1 MNSKVTYRQQYTR
14 CGKQRCRKCREG
26 VGHGPYWYAY
36 WSEKGRTI
44 SKYVGTNLPTGIQVG
59 AQFIAPT
66 GSLAPS
72 SAPPSDPAPSGTPPS
87 IGDPPSF
94 ANTAPNGNMASANH
108 KNSRANGD
116 TTPPGHTATVAHI
129 ISIDRLAPVDR
140 IIPPAPS
147 SLPSPLLRVYVLGQ
161 FRVERKNGDEW
172 CAIDSR
178 IWHRRRARALL
189 GCLLSSSGRRSSREQ
204 VMELLWPDLDITI
217 AANRLNGAVHE
228 LRQILEPEIARP
240 ASSRMLRLE
249 RDILEIADSTHIWV
263 DAEAFERLLKDANN
277 CSDPHEAER
286 LLEEASSLYRGGYL
300 LEELY
305 SEWASARRDAL
316 QRAWIGLLLDLA
328 NLRAE
333 RGALANAIETLD
345 RLRTAEPTNE
355 TALQRLMI
363 LLTQLDRRGEA
374 LQIYSRHI
382 SMLQRDYEGDPL
394 PETQQLY
401 EELRQGKLPSALS
414 SKMGINTMRERVPHP
429 PDTSQLPE
437 ISIPSA
443 QEPSFSRPI
452 LHLGRHNQSP
462 LIGRQR
468 ELETMRQVM
477 LTIENSSLNTEHTPT
492 RGQSITTMDRDT
504 TSRMTQTSFVSS
516 RSRRPHFLLLMG
528 EPGIGKTRLA
538 EELSLAAYTRDWAV
552 AWSRSYEQEGTIPYR
567 PWTEFL
573 RTLLQGTSAHGLVN
587 AIPTTMAKHGT
598 TTHGLVNG
606 TTTHG
611 LVNGTTTHGL
621 VNGAPTTLEHGT
633 TTQTLPFRLERLSAL
648 LPEFAPHGRD
658 QRAPTSNPLPHEQE
672 RLHLWE
678 ATLGLIDLLSTIN
691 PLLLVFDDLH
701 WADESSIELLTYLVH
716 HLKNQ
721 RVLLLATCRDAEL
734 PAQHKIRTLISD
746 LQREQA
752 IVALSVQPLSQSQIG
767 ALVSHLPEHV
777 IQSIQTQ
784 AAGNPFFAE
793 ELARYVETISHEEES
808 ASVIHMD
815 SADQGRNYDT
825 YNSGND
831 NASIGAG
838 AIYKSGASVGRSRAY
853 DTHEPDNG
861 NHLLPEAIAAVL
873 ERRLSRLSG
882 DCQALLGK
890 AAVLG
895 GSFELGQLLPMA
907 NEFTEDVVLDLL
919 DEALHA
925 GLLTEEGMGTH
936 ITYHFWHPLII
947 SHLYERLSAARRA
960 HFHRKAAEA
969 IKSTNGQALA
979 GLTEKVVAAIV
990 YHLSRGGGSQTDM
1003 AYYAELAGNQA
1014 YAIAAYSEAQRYY
1027 LQTINAIVGG
1037 QYHMSSE
1044 DNDIHS
1050 SLRRI
1055 TPQIISQLPFATIQH
1070 VSRILERTAE
1080 CNMVQGNFEDVRYLY
1095 ECVLALHTSKNFQHA
1110 MNALDSDNTAQ
1121 VQQEVQRQAL
1131 LWREIG
1137 NTWTSTSEYARA
1149 YECYGRGKEI
1159 MRSAGMTTGVAWAC
1173 LHSQYG
1179 GMLRLEGHYHEAKRY
1194 LQEALMMLERSIDPG
1209 IDYKQI
1215 DVLAQSIHEEQR
1227 QSQKDLHT
1235 RIERTL
1241 QGDPFEIGYAHEQLG
1256 VVLASSG
1263 PLSEGLKH
1271 MQIALTIY
1279 EQGEMLPEMARI
1291 CSNLGATYISK
1302 GEHAPA
1308 RDYLHRSLDLAE
1320 RIGDLPSIAT
1330 VTSNLGDVA
1339 QRSGNLLEAEEW
1351 FKRSLDISERI
1362 NDRECVSWSNIELAN
1377 VQRDLGKL
1385 EEAKGSLLQ
1394 AIIIGRTIKSM
1405 RCIRYALV
1413 GLGELR
1419 IVEAMQACPYS
1430 AIDTQGHSTHEAP
1443 CKRLLLRAMSTLQR
1457 ALSLDEL
1464 EIEAFTNGKHL
1475 QAMAAYLLDDVKH
1488 ARQMALQT
1496 LKAAQENETG
1506 RVIGRANRLLGQ
1518 ISMSQ
1523 GQHEQAD
1530 LYFEQAIS
1538 LFREGGLR
1546 LDYARTLYTYGA
1558 ILLEHGKDGETTT
1571 MYANSL
1577 EREAILRRGIDYLQ
1591 EARRIFTDCHAP
1603 VDRTLIDHI
1612 FEQLHEKNTQI

>member
-1 MNSKVTYRQQYTR
+1 MNSKITYRQQYTR

-36 WSEKGRTI
+36 WREKGRTI
-44 SKYVGTNLPTGIQVG
+44 SKYIGTNLPTEVQVG
-59 AQFIAPT
+59 AQFIAP
-66 GSLAPS
+66 SSDLAPS
-72 SAPPSDPAPSGTPPS
+72 NNPAS
-87 IGDPPSF
+87 IDT
-94 ANTAPNGNMASANH
+94 TAPDSGRGSASNSATISHIGSTNGTA
-108 KNSRANGD
+108 
-116 TTPPGHTATVAHI
+116 PPGHTATVANI
-129 ISIDRLAPVDR
+129 VAIDRIAPIDR
-140 IIPPAPS
+140 VVPSAPS
-147 SLPSPLLRVYVLGQ
+147 PLPSPLLRVYVLGQ

-172 CAIDSR
+172 SAIDSR

-189 GCLLSSSGRRSSREQ
+189 GCLVSSPGRRSSREQ
-204 VMELLWPDLDITI
+204 IMELLWPDLDITI

-277 CSDPHEAER
+277 CAAPQEAER

-305 SEWASARRDAL
+305 SEWAAPRRDVL

-374 LQIYSRHI
+374 LQIYRQHI
-382 SMLQRDYEGDPL
+382 TMLQRDYENDPL

-414 SKMGINTMRERVPHP
+414 SKMGINTIRERVPHSPNIP
-429 PDTSQLPE
+429 PPPETSTT
-437 ISIPSA
+437 I
-443 QEPSFSRPI
+443 QEPAFSRPV

-477 LTIENSSLNTEHTPT
+477 LTIENKTLNTGNTPM
-492 RGQSITTMDRDT
+492 RDLSITTSEKNAMSRT
-504 TSRMTQTSFVSS
+504 THTPVVSS

-573 RTLLQGTSAHGLVN
+573 RTLLQGTSAHSFVN
-587 AIPTTMAKHGT
+587 S
-598 TTHGLVNG
+598 GLVNG
-606 TTTHG
+606 TPTAANHGNDG
-611 LVNGTTTHGL
+611 LVNR
-621 VNGAPTTLEHGT
+621 APTTGDHPNT
-633 TTQTLPFRLERLSAL
+633 AQALPFRLERLSAL
-648 LPEFAPHGRD
+648 LPEFALHGRD
-658 QRAPTSNPLPHEQE
+658 QPSHNRTPASNPLPHEQE

-678 ATLGLIDLLSTIN
+678 AALGLIDTLSTIN
-691 PLLLVFDDLH
+691 PILLVFDDLH
-701 WADESSIELLTYLVH
+701 WADDSSIELLTYLVH

-752 IVALSVQPLSQSQIG
+752 IVALAVQPLSQSQIG

-793 ELARYVETISHEEES
+793 ELARYVEMISHEEENANILNVDAIGHGRVYDVHN
-808 ASVIHMD
+808 ASNDTTAVANGTVYKPGAPIGHN
-815 SADQGRNYDT
+815 RVYDT
-825 YNSGND
+825 
-831 NASIGAG
+831 
-838 AIYKSGASVGRSRAY
+838 R
-853 DTHEPDNG
+853 EPDNG

-873 ERRLSRLSG
+873 ERRLSRLSS

-969 IKSTNGQALA
+969 IKSTNGRDSS

-990 YHLSRGGGSQTDM
+990 YHLSRGGGNPTDM

-1014 YAIAAYSEAQRYY
+1014 YAIAAYSEALRYY
-1027 LQTINAIVGG
+1027 LQTIHAIVGG
-1037 QYHMSSE
+1037 QYHAPSE
-1044 DNDIHS
+1044 GNDIHS

-1080 CNMVQGNFEDVRYLY
+1080 CNVVQGNFEDVRYLY
-1095 ECVLALHTSKNFQHA
+1095 ECILTLHTSKIFQHSLTS
-1110 MNALDSDNTAQ
+1110 LDSNSTAQ

-1137 NTWTSTSEYARA
+1137 NTWTSTGEYARA

-1159 MRSAGMTTGVAWAC
+1159 MRSAGITTGVAWAC

-1179 GMLRLEGHYHEAKRY
+1179 GMLRLEGHYHEAHRY
-1194 LQEALMMLERSIDPG
+1194 LQEALKMLESIIDPG
-1209 IDYKQI
+1209 IDYGQI
-1215 DVLAQSIHEEQR
+1215 DEHTQSIEEQRTLRNGKQYQQERENGHVNHTPTDVNEEQR
-1227 QSQKDLHT
+1227 QSPKDLHT

-1271 MQIALTIY
+1271 MRIALTIY
-1279 EQGEMLPEMARI
+1279 EQGEMLPEMVRV
-1291 CSNLGATYISK
+1291 CSNLGAAYISK

-1308 RDYLHRSLDLAE
+1308 RDYLRRSLDLAE
-1320 RIGDLPSIAT
+1320 RIGDLPNMAT
-1330 VTSNLGDVA
+1330 VTGNLGDVA
-1339 QRSGNLLEAEEW
+1339 QRSGYLLEAEEW
-1351 FKRSLDISERI
+1351 FKRSLDIAERI
-1362 NDRECVSWSNIELAN
+1362 NDRECISWSNIELAN

-1385 EEAKGSLLQ
+1385 EEAKGSILQ
-1394 AIIIGRTIKSM
+1394 AIITGRTIKSM

-1419 IVEAMQACPYS
+1419 IVEAMLACPYS
-1430 AIDTQGHSTHEAP
+1430 AIDTQEHSMHEAP

-1475 QAMAAYLLDDVKH
+1475 LATVAYLLDDVKC
-1488 ARQMALQT
+1488 ARQIALQT

-1506 RVIGRANRLLGQ
+1506 RVVGRANRLLGQ

-1523 GQHEQAD
+1523 GQPEQAD
-1530 LYFEQAIS
+1530 LYFEQAIP

-1546 LDYARTLYTYGA
+1546 LDYARTLHTYGT
-1558 ILLEHGKDGETTT
+1558 ILLQHGKDGETTT
-1571 MYANSL
+1571 IHADPQ
-1577 EREAILRRGIDYLQ
+1577 EQEAMLRRGIDYLQ
-1591 EARRIFTDCHAP
+1591 EARRIFADCHAS
-1603 VDRTLIDHI
+1603 VDHTMIERI
-1612 FEQLHEKNTQI
+1612 FLLLHD

>member
-44 SKYVGTNLPTGIQVG
+44 SKYVGANLPTSVQVG

-66 GSLAPS
+66 GG
-72 SAPPSDPAPSGTPPS
+72 PAPSGNPTSIDSPTLSGNPTSMSDLLSSTNIPQAGNKVPS
-87 IGDPPSF
+87 
-94 ANTAPNGNMASANH
+94 
-108 KNSRANGD
+108 NSGD
-116 TTPPGHTATVAHI
+116 TALPGHTGTVAHI
-129 ISIDRLAPVDR
+129 ISIDKLTPIDR
-140 IIPPAPS
+140 VVSLAPS

-189 GCLLSSSGRRSSREQ
+189 GCLLSSSSRRASREQ

-249 RDILEIADSTHIWV
+249 RDILEIADGTHIWV

-277 CSDPHEAER
+277 CSDPYEAER

-305 SEWASARRDAL
+305 SEWAAPRRDAL

-328 NLRAE
+328 NLRTE

-374 LQIYSRHI
+374 LQIYRQHI
-382 SMLQRDYEGDPL
+382 SMLERDYEGDPL

-414 SKMGINTMRERVPHP
+414 SKMGINAIRERVPHSSVTP
-429 PDTSQLPE
+429 PPAELSTSSEPTL
-437 ISIPSA
+437 
-443 QEPSFSRPI
+443 QEPAFSRPI

-477 LTIENSSLNTEHTPT
+477 LTIENSSLNAST
-492 RGQSITTMDRDT
+492 RGHVTT
-504 TSRMTQTSFVSS
+504 TSRSAQTAFVSS
-516 RSRRPHFLLLMG
+516 RPRRPHFLLLMG

-573 RTLLQGTSAHGLVN
+573 RTLLQGTSARELVN
-587 AIPTTMAKHGT
+587 GT
-598 TTHGLVNG
+598 SLMKQGAVHGLVNG
-606 TTTHG
+606 TP
-611 LVNGTTTHGL
+611 
-621 VNGAPTTLEHGT
+621 AMMEHGT
-633 TTQTLPFRLERLSAL
+633 ATQTLPFRLERLSAL

-658 QRAPTSNPLPHEQE
+658 QSSHNRAPASNPLPHEQE

-678 ATLGLIDLLSTIN
+678 AALGLIDLLSTIN

-734 PAQHKIRTLISD
+734 PAQHKIRTLIRD

-808 ASVIHMD
+808 ASVIPID
-815 SADQGRNYDT
+815 SVDQGRIYDA
-825 YNSGND
+825 YNSSND
-831 NASIGAG
+831 NTAIGTG
-838 AIYKSGASVGRSRAY
+838 AIYKAATPAGRGRAY
-853 DTHEPDNG
+853 DAHEADTS

-969 IKSTNGQALA
+969 IKNTNGQAIS

-990 YHLSRGGGSQTDM
+990 YHLSRGGGSQMDM

-1014 YAIAAYSEAQRYY
+1014 YAIAAYAEAQRYY
-1027 LQTINAIVGG
+1027 LQTVHAIVGG
-1037 QYHMSSE
+1037 QYHISSE
-1044 DNDIHS
+1044 DNDTHR
-1050 SLRRI
+1050 SLRQI
-1055 TPQIISQLPFATIQH
+1055 TPQIISQLPSETIQH
-1070 VSRILERTAE
+1070 VGRILERTAE

-1095 ECVLALHTSKNFQHA
+1095 ECVLALHTSKNFQP
-1110 MNALDSDNTAQ
+1110 MTTLLDSDHTAQ

-1137 NTWTSTSEYARA
+1137 NTWTSTGEYARA

-1194 LQEALMMLERSIDPG
+1194 LQEALMMLEKSIDPKLSN
-1209 IDYKQI
+1209 DPTH
-1215 DVLAQSIHEEQR
+1215 ATEEQR
-1227 QSQKDLHT
+1227 PFQKDLHT
-1235 RIERTL
+1235 RIE
-1241 QGDPFEIGYAHEQLG
+1241 
-1256 VVLASSG
+1256 
-1263 PLSEGLKH
+1263 
-1271 MQIALTIY
+1271 
-1279 EQGEMLPEMARI
+1279 
-1291 CSNLGATYISK
+1291 
-1302 GEHAPA
+1302 
-1308 RDYLHRSLDLAE
+1308 
-1320 RIGDLPSIAT
+1320 
-1330 VTSNLGDVA
+1330 
-1339 QRSGNLLEAEEW
+1339 
-1351 FKRSLDISERI
+1351 
-1362 NDRECVSWSNIELAN
+1362 
-1377 VQRDLGKL
+1377 
-1385 EEAKGSLLQ
+1385 
-1394 AIIIGRTIKSM
+1394 
-1405 RCIRYALV
+1405 
-1413 GLGELR
+1413 
-1419 IVEAMQACPYS
+1419 
-1430 AIDTQGHSTHEAP
+1430 
-1443 CKRLLLRAMSTLQR
+1443 
-1457 ALSLDEL
+1457 
-1464 EIEAFTNGKHL
+1464 
-1475 QAMAAYLLDDVKH
+1475 
-1488 ARQMALQT
+1488 
-1496 LKAAQENETG
+1496 
-1506 RVIGRANRLLGQ
+1506 
-1518 ISMSQ
+1518 
-1523 GQHEQAD
+1523 
-1530 LYFEQAIS
+1530 
-1538 LFREGGLR
+1538 
-1546 LDYARTLYTYGA
+1546 
-1558 ILLEHGKDGETTT
+1558 
-1571 MYANSL
+1571 
-1577 EREAILRRGIDYLQ
+1577 
-1591 EARRIFTDCHAP
+1591 
-1603 VDRTLIDHI
+1603 
-1612 FEQLHEKNTQI
+1612 

>member
-36 WSEKGRTI
+36 WNEKGRTI
-44 SKYVGTNLPTGIQVG
+44 SKYVGTNLPTEVQVG
-59 AQFIAPT
+59 AQFIAPS
-66 GSLAPS
+66 G
-72 SAPPSDPAPSGTPPS
+72 DPAPSSSLAASGKPPS
-87 IGDPPSF
+87 VDI
-94 ANTAPNGNMASANH
+94 TAPGSTTSASNGATSGRIGSIAGT
-108 KNSRANGD
+108 A
-116 TTPPGHTATVAHI
+116 PPGRIATVAHI
-129 ISIDRLAPVDR
+129 VAIDNIAPIDRTVTSV
-140 IIPPAPS
+140 PP
-147 SLPSPLLRVYVLGQ
+147 LPSPLLRVYVLGQ
-161 FRVERKNGDEW
+161 FRVERKIGDEW
-172 CAIDSR
+172 SAIDSR

-189 GCLLSSSGRRSSREQ
+189 GCLLSSPGRRSSREQ

-305 SEWASARRDAL
+305 SEWAAPRRDAL

-328 NLRAE
+328 NLRAD

-374 LQIYSRHI
+374 LQIYRQHI
-382 SMLQRDYEGDPL
+382 TMLQRDYEGDPL

-414 SKMGINTMRERVPHP
+414 SKMGINTIRERVSHSPNTP
-429 PDTSQLPE
+429 PPPE
-437 ISIPSA
+437 ISSSA
-443 QEPSFSRPI
+443 QEPSFTRPV

-477 LTIENSSLNTEHTPT
+477 LTIENSTHNTGHTPI
-492 RGQSITTMDRDT
+492 RDQSVTTAERNT
-504 TSRMTQTSFVSS
+504 ISRTMHAPFVSS
-516 RSRRPHFLLLMG
+516 QSRRPHFLLLMG

-567 PWTEFL
+567 PWAEFL
-573 RTLLQGTSAHGLVN
+573 RTLLQGTSAHNLANTPDHGLAADRGLAADHGGLVN
-587 AIPTTMAKHGT
+587 R
-598 TTHGLVNG
+598 
-606 TTTHG
+606 
-611 LVNGTTTHGL
+611 
-621 VNGAPTTLEHGT
+621 APTMMDHGNAA
-633 TTQTLPFRLERLSAL
+633 QTLPFRLERLSAL
-648 LPEFAPHGRD
+648 LPEFVLHGRD
-658 QRAPTSNPLPHEQE
+658 QPSHNRAPASNPLPHEQE

-678 ATLGLIDLLSTIN
+678 ATLGLIDTLSTIN

-701 WADESSIELLTYLVH
+701 WADDSSIELLTYLVH

-752 IVALSVQPLSQSQIG
+752 IVALAVQPLSQSQIG

-793 ELARYVETISHEEES
+793 ELARYVEMISHEEEN
-808 ASVIHMD
+808 ASVINVDVDVVDRSRVYDAHN
-815 SADQGRNYDT
+815 SNNNNSRVANGTVYQPAAPGGRNRVYD
-825 YNSGND
+825 
-831 NASIGAG
+831 I
-838 AIYKSGASVGRSRAY
+838 R
-853 DTHEPDNG
+853 EPDNG
-861 NHLLPEAIAAVL
+861 SHLLPEAIAAVL

-895 GSFELGQLLPMA
+895 GSFELSQLLPMA

-969 IKSTNGQALA
+969 IKNTNGQNIS

-990 YHLSRGGGSQTDM
+990 YHLSRGGGNPIDM

-1027 LQTINAIVGG
+1027 LQTIHAIVGG
-1037 QYHMSSE
+1037 QYHVSSE
-1044 DNDIHS
+1044 GNDMHGSI
-1050 SLRRI
+1050 RRI
-1055 TPQIISQLPFATIQH
+1055 TPQVISQFPFATIQH
-1070 VSRILERTAE
+1070 VSQFLERIAE
-1080 CNMVQGNFEDVRYLY
+1080 CNAVQGNFEDVRYLY
-1095 ECVLALHTSKNFQHA
+1095 ECILALHTSKNFQLA
-1110 MNALDSDNTAQ
+1110 ITSSTSDNVAHAQ
-1121 VQQEVQRQAL
+1121 REVQRQAL

-1137 NTWTSTSEYARA
+1137 NTWTSTGEYARA

-1159 MRSAGMTTGVAWAC
+1159 MRSAGITTGVAWAC

-1179 GMLRLEGHYHEAKRY
+1179 AMLRLEGHYHEAHRY
-1194 LQEALMMLERSIDPG
+1194 LQDALKMLESIIDPG
-1209 IDYKQI
+1209 LDYGQI
-1215 DVLAQSIHEEQR
+1215 DELTQSIGEQGTPKTGKEHRRERENGLANHAPTSINEEQR
-1227 QSQKDLHT
+1227 QAQKDLHT

-1241 QGDPFEIGYAHEQLG
+1241 QGDPFDIGYAHEQVG
-1256 VVLASSG
+1256 IVLASSG
-1263 PLSEGLKH
+1263 PLREGIRH
-1271 MQIALTIY
+1271 MHIALTIY
-1279 EQGEMLPEMARI
+1279 EQSERLPEMARV
-1291 CSNLGATYISK
+1291 CSNLGAAYISK
-1302 GEHAPA
+1302 GEHIPA
-1308 RDYLHRSLDLAE
+1308 RDYLRRSLDLAE
-1320 RIGDLPSIAT
+1320 RIGDLPSTAT

-1351 FKRSLDISERI
+1351 FKRSLDIAERI
-1362 NDRECVSWSNIELAN
+1362 NDRECISWSNIELAN

-1385 EEAKGSLLQ
+1385 EEAKVSILQ
-1394 AIIIGRTIKSM
+1394 AIITGRTIKSA

-1419 IVEAMQACPYS
+1419 IVEAMLACPYS
-1430 AIDTQGHSTHEAP
+1430 AIDSSGT
-1443 CKRLLLRAMSTLQR
+1443 
-1457 ALSLDEL
+1457 
-1464 EIEAFTNGKHL
+1464 
-1475 QAMAAYLLDDVKH
+1475 
-1488 ARQMALQT
+1488 
-1496 LKAAQENETG
+1496 
-1506 RVIGRANRLLGQ
+1506 
-1518 ISMSQ
+1518 
-1523 GQHEQAD
+1523 
-1530 LYFEQAIS
+1530 
-1538 LFREGGLR
+1538 
-1546 LDYARTLYTYGA
+1546 
-1558 ILLEHGKDGETTT
+1558 
-1571 MYANSL
+1571 
-1577 EREAILRRGIDYLQ
+1577 
-1591 EARRIFTDCHAP
+1591 
-1603 VDRTLIDHI
+1603 
-1612 FEQLHEKNTQI
+1612 